1 MQFIKSIGL
10 FITLGLLSFTLVAQ
24 EDYQKEIEELKQQ
37 KEEIEIQEREALK
50 KEVEDINKRLDQG
63 SITIEEAKLLKSG
76 AAKRRALN
84 IEDRQGI
91 IDNRIALL
99 ERNEGE
105 IIEGEKEQNIW
116 EEGVGV
122 TVNVGDDEVEI
133 FDSKN
138 RFPKYDRR
146 TYSDFIIA
154 FGLNNVIPEGGSLND
169 SPYSAWRSRYF
180 EIGWAWRTRV
190 FNNSNFMRFH
200 YGLSF
205 TFNGLRNTSNFYY
218 TPNDEGEIVREIFPV
233 SLNKSKLRT
242 DNLIVPLHF
251 EFGPSRRTE
260 TETRVRYS
268 IRRQLRIGV
277 GGYGGIN
284 LGTRQKLKYRVDGQ
298 RIKEKSAG
306 IFDPN
311 QFVYGL
317 SGWIGVG
324 CVQFNVRY
332 DLQTILKNSEIQENN
347 ISFGLRFEI

>member
-1 MQFIKSIGL
+1 MQFIKSIVL
-10 FITLGLLSFTLVAQ
+10 LITIGLLSCSLFAQ
-24 EDYQKEIEELKQQ
+24 EDYQKEIEKLKQQ
-37 KEEIEIQEREALK
+37 KQEIEIQEREALK
-50 KEVEDINKRLDQG
+50 DEVESINKQLEQG
-63 SITIEEAKLLKSG
+63 SITAEEAKVLKES
-76 AAKRRALN
+76 AAKTRALN
-84 IEDRQGI
+84 IEDRQDI
-91 IDNRIALL
+91 IDSRIALL
-99 ERNEGE
+99 ERNEGD
-105 IIEGEKEQNIW
+105 ILEGDENQNIW

-122 TVNVGDDEVEI
+122 TVNVGDEEMEI
-133 FDSKN
+133 FDSRNK
-138 RFPKYDRR
+138 FPKYDRR
-146 TYSDFIIA
+146 TYSNFIIG

-169 SPYSAWRSRYF
+169 SPYNAWRSRFF

-205 TFNGLRNTSNFYY
+205 TFNGLRNTDNLYY
-218 TPNDEGEIVREIFPV
+218 TQNDDGEIVREVFP
-233 SLNKSKLRT
+233 SNLSKSKLRT

-251 EFGPSRRTE
+251 EFGPSRKTE

-268 IRRQLRIGV
+268 LRRQLRIGV
-277 GGYGGIN
+277 GGYGGVN

-298 RIKEKSAG
+298 RIKEKSVG

-317 SGWIGVG
+317 SGWIGIG

-332 DLQTILKNSEIQENN
+332 DLQTILKNTEVQEKN

>member
-1 MQFIKSIGL
+1 MQSIRSIGL
-10 FITLGLLSFTLVAQ
+10 LIVLGLLSCSLFAQ
-24 EDYQKEIEELKQQ
+24 EDYQKEIEKLRQQ

-50 KEVEDINKRLDQG
+50 QEVEAINERLDNG
-63 SITIEEAKLLKSG
+63 SITLEEAKSLKSD

-84 IEDRQGI
+84 IEDRQQI

-105 IIEGEKEQNIW
+105 ILKDENEQNIW

-138 RFPKYDRR
+138 RFPKYDKR
-146 TYSDFIIA
+146 TYSNFIIA

-169 SPYSAWRSRYF
+169 SPYNAWRSRYF
-180 EIGWAWRTRV
+180 EIGWAWRTRM

-205 TFNGLRNTSNFYY
+205 TFNGLRNSDNLYY
-218 TPNDEGEIVREIFPV
+218 TLNDEGEIIREVFPTNL
-233 SLNKSKLRT
+233 SKSKLRT
-242 DNLIVPLHF
+242 DNLIIPLHF
-251 EFGPSRRTE
+251 EFGPSRKTE
-260 TETRVRYS
+260 NETRIRYS
-268 IRRQLRIGV
+268 IRRQFRLGV

-298 RIKEKSAG
+298 RIKEKSVG

-332 DLQTILKNSEIQENN
+332 DLQTILKNSEVQEKN